1 MKENTNIDTNS
12 SEVIYA
18 TITAQE
24 QVGHDL
30 RNAMLIVSV
39 LVNLFVL
46 TTWIALQ
53 LTSVYDA
60 SLAQALLGR

>member
-1 MKENTNIDTNS
+1 MKENTNIDANS
-12 SEVIYA
+12 SDAIYA

-30 RNAMLIVSV
+30 RNALLIVSV

-53 LTSVYDA
+53 MTNAYDA